1 MLLFGAIMLLVFIY
15 ILVLIVLL
23 APNTHLQTPG
33 DFDRFLAIFVFLAS
47 GCVFMQIVSSL
58 TCRPAQIFYDLRFLS
73 ILTTQLTGFVGCLL
87 VAYKLGCIFATKTPR
102 NIVQD
107 KFSFVPFSYSYVI
120 NLE

>member
-1 MLLFGAIMLLVFIY
+1 MLLQVAIILLFAIHFLVLTL
-15 ILVLIVLL
+15 ILV
-23 APNTHLQTPG
+23 PKNHLQTPG
-33 DFDRFLAIFVFLAS
+33 DFDRFLALFVFLAS

-120 NLE
+120 FIY